1 MENKTE
7 MIRKCK
13 YRNRNGK
20 WKKYMKQKE
29 KTKKLMGGLKLGE
42 GCFIWD
48 SK

>member
-1 MENKTE
+1 MEKIHETE
-7 MIRKCK
+7 
-13 YRNRNGK
+13 
-20 WKKYMKQKE
+20 E